1 MVKIAAL
8 ATLGKNCVP
17 NKVWNFVQCLPGS
30 RCLHSTFQQSFTVD
44 AAFLTPIH
52 THTNRSVL
60 RSECFPRGPGKMINA
75 QVNVCT

>member
-30 RCLHSTFQQSFTVD
+30 RCLHSTFQQSV
-44 AAFLTPIH
+44 H
-52 THTNRSVL
+52 RRCSVSHAHSHSHKQE
-60 RSECFPRGPGKMINA
+60 RIEVRVFSPRTGEND
-75 QVNVCT
+75 